1 MNFTPDSFNKMFNHY
16 DEVRTTSTILYRFNQ
31 LTDFVQDK

>member
-16 DEVRTTSTILYRFNQ
+16 DEVSLFLINL
-31 LTDFVQDK
+31 VKGMW